1 MLLID
6 NENNIMLTRGDTAVL
21 NLEVTIDGEAYDY
34 SNDLVQFTVKKNTV
48 TDSIII
54 QKTFSGSSVTIEPE
68 DTENL
73 DYQTLK
79 YDVQVITQSGKVYT
93 VIPPRNFTIAEEVN
107 FDGTT

>member
-54 QKTFSGSSVTIEPE
+54 QKTFSGGSVTIEPT

-93 VIPPRNFTIAEEVN
+93 VIPPCNLTIAEEVN

>member
-48 TDSIII
+48 TESVII
-54 QKTFSGSSVTIEPE
+54 QKTFSGSSVTIEPA

-73 DYQTLK
+73 NYQSLV
-79 YDVQVITQSGKVYT
+79 YDVQIITQNGRVFT
-93 VIPPRNFTIAEEVN
+93 VIPPARFTISEEVN
-107 FDGTT
+107 FYVGT

>member
-48 TDSIII
+48 TESVII
-54 QKTFSGSSVTIEPE
+54 QKTFSGSSVTIEPA

-93 VIPPRNFTIAEEVN
+93 VIPPRNLTIAEEVN

>member
-1 MLLID
+1 MFIID
-6 NENNIMLTRGDTAVL
+6 NDNNIMLTRGDTAVL

-48 TDSIII
+48 TDSIVI
-54 QKTFSGSSVTIEPE
+54 QKTFSGSSVTIEPT

-73 DYQTLK
+73 EYQTLK

-93 VIPPRNFTIAEEVN
+93 VIPPRNLTIAEEVN

>member
-48 TDSIII
+48 TESVII

-93 VIPPRNFTIAEEVN
+93 VIPPRNLTIAEEVN

>member
-21 NLEVTIDGEAYDY
+21 NLEFTIDGEAYDY
-34 SNDLVQFTVKKNTV
+34 SNDLVQLTVKKNTV
-48 TDSIII
+48 TESVII

-93 VIPPRNFTIAEEVN
+93 VIPPRNLTIAEEVN